1 MVVAGQAVESVTG
14 FVLGVDI
21 NCLECRCG
29 RGKGDLKMSDVCDFD
44 QEGYCVLTKEVH
56 CQHRGELDV
65 CCAKAEDLEE
75 TETSEL
81 R

>member
-1 MVVAGQAVESVTG
+1 
-14 FVLGVDI
+14 
-21 NCLECRCG
+21 
-29 RGKGDLKMSDVCDFD
+29 MSDVCTFV

-56 CQHRGELDV
+56 CQHRGELEV